1 MADPNDAD
9 ERGSPTVDRR
19 AYLKFAGAAGLTA
32 GTASLLGGTA
42 AAAAV
47 DLGEEGLE
55 DGDTIDGY
63 LEEHFT
69 SGNEVH
75 IPPGDYDWN
84 GGGLSGSYS
93 NAALI
98 GDGEPGAV
106 QLHHPEGEYR
116 YNAVRAQSGE
126 VRLENI
132 TIRGAAGGE
141 EAKLRAEAP
150 GSDARMVLDKVWLP
164 DGVVDG
170 ADGVGL
176 YVGAEHAGTIE
187 FVDCYVE
194 DFSDNGLYASAPGG
208 SYDDAEGGRVIV
220 EGGLYKNNNISNVRL
235 GTDDS
240 VAREVTMVHDADSPP
255 NDGVWNQRN
264 LRIRQGGENILVEN
278 CDIYHD
284 RGSYYP
290 VELSPLFDGG
300 SGVIR
305 NTRIYTNSSNQ
316 AVRSHDA
323 DWRTENVHLTG
334 DGNFD
339 IGVPASGTVTG
350 SDAQQA
356 SKLPRIP
363 ILDYEGRGG
372 ASSPGSD
379 GGDDLPDM
387 DPHLVTFISTADAGE
402 ASYEFTADGPVTPL
416 RVSPYTSPSGNEVR
430 ATSNFTVDADAED
443 GPHTVNGS
451 TGNGYGD
458 AYEVYGQVTDVTVD
472 SPDWMWIELDGEEV
486 SEDELIAQT
495 APPGEDGGDDGL
507 TNALVIDGTV
517 SDSSSTYSFEVSGE
531 VRQSEELT
539 STPADAST
547 WDSLASNVSNGKV
560 LGIVR
565 DGVDGYRYSGKVTS
579 MQVCGDAAVEFEN
592 QE

>member
-9 ERGSPTVDRR
+9 ERGNPAVDRR
-19 AYLKFAGAAGLTA
+19 SYLKFAGAAGLAA
-32 GTASLLGGTA
+32 GTTSLLGGTA
-42 AAAAV
+42 AAATV
-47 DLGEEGLE
+47 DLGEEGLK
-55 DGDTIDGY
+55 DGDAIDGY
-63 LEEHFT
+63 LEDHFV

-106 QLHHPEGEYR
+106 RFHHPEGEYR

-132 TIRGAAGGE
+132 TIRGATGGE
-141 EAKLRAEAP
+141 EAKLRAEAR
-150 GSDARMVLDKVWLP
+150 GADATMVLDKVWLP
-164 DGVVDG
+164 DGVVEGDD
-170 ADGVGL
+170 AVGL
-176 YVGAEHAGTIE
+176 YVGADHAGTIE
-187 FVDCYVE
+187 FIDCYVE
-194 DFSDNGLYASAPGG
+194 GFSDNGLYASGPGG
-208 SYDDAEGGRVIV
+208 SYDDAEDGRVIV

-235 GTDDS
+235 GSSNS
-240 VAREVTMVHDADSPP
+240 VAREVTMVHDGESPP

-264 LRIRQGGENILVEN
+264 LRIRQPGENIVVEN

-284 RGSYYP
+284 MDSYYP
-290 VELSPLFDGG
+290 VDMSSQFSGG

-305 NTRIYTNSSNQ
+305 NTRIYTNSSSMAIGNHGSGWS
-316 AVRSHDA
+316 A
-323 DWRTENVHLTG
+323 ENVHLSG
-334 DGNFD
+334 EGSFD
-339 IGVPASGTVTG
+339 IGISASGTATG
-350 SDAQQA
+350 SNAQQA
-356 SKLPRIP
+356 TAKPRIP
-363 ILDYEGRGG
+363 IHTYEGRDG
-372 ASSPGSD
+372 ASSSSSD

-387 DPHLVTFISTADAGE
+387 DPHLVTFVSTSDAGE
-402 ASYEFTADGPVTPL
+402 ASYEFVADGPVVPL

-443 GPHTVNGS
+443 EPHTVTGS

-458 AYEVYGQVTDVTVD
+458 AYEVYGQVTDVAVD
-472 SPDWMWIELDGEEV
+472 SPDWMWIELDGTEV
-486 SEDELIAQT
+486 AEDELVAQT
-495 APPGEDGGDDGL
+495 APADADGDEL
-507 TNALVIDGTV
+507 SNALVIDGSN
-517 SDSSSTYSFEVSGE
+517 SDASSTYSFEVSGE

-539 STPADAST
+539 SAPADASA
-547 WDSLASNVSNGKV
+547 WDTLASNVSNGKV

-565 DGVDGYRYSGKVTS
+565 DGVDGYRYSGTVTS
-579 MQVCGDAAVEFEN
+579 MQVCGDATVEFEP

>member
-1 MADPNDAD
+1 
-9 ERGSPTVDRR
+9 
-19 AYLKFAGAAGLTA
+19 
-32 GTASLLGGTA
+32 
-42 AAAAV
+42 
-47 DLGEEGLE
+47 
-55 DGDTIDGY
+55 
-63 LEEHFT
+63 
-69 SGNEVH
+69 
-75 IPPGDYDWN
+75 
-84 GGGLSGSYS
+84 
-93 NAALI
+93 
-98 GDGEPGAV
+98 
-106 QLHHPEGEYR
+106 
-116 YNAVRAQSGE
+116 
-126 VRLENI
+126 
-132 TIRGAAGGE
+132 
-141 EAKLRAEAP
+141 
-150 GSDARMVLDKVWLP
+150 WLP

-170 ADGVGL
+170 ADGVGI

>member
-1 MADPNDAD
+1 MDDPNDAD
-9 ERGSPTVDRR
+9 GRGSSPVNRR
-19 AYLKFAGAAGLTA
+19 SYLKFAGAAGLAA
-32 GTASLLGGTA
+32 GTTSLLGGTA
-42 AAAAV
+42 AAATV

-63 LEEHFT
+63 LEDHFT

-106 QLHHPEGEYR
+106 RFHHPEGEYR

-132 TIRGAAGGE
+132 TIRGATGGE
-141 EAKLRAEAP
+141 EAKLRAEAR
-150 GSDARMVLDKVWLP
+150 GSDATMVLDKVWLP
-164 DGVVDG
+164 DGVVEGDD
-170 ADGVGL
+170 AVGL
-176 YVGAEHAGTIE
+176 YVGADHAGTIE

-194 DFSDNGLYASAPGG
+194 GFSDNGLYASGPGAG
-208 SYDDAEGGRVIV
+208 YDDAENGRVIV
-220 EGGLYKNNNISNVRL
+220 EGGLYKNNNISNLRL
-235 GTDDS
+235 GSDDS
-240 VAREVTMVHDADSPP
+240 VAREVTLVHDADSPP

-264 LRIRQGGENILVEN
+264 LRIRQGGENIVVED

-339 IGVPASGTVTG
+339 IGVDASGTVTG
-350 SDAQQA
+350 SAAQQA
-356 SKLPRIP
+356 TDKPRIP
-363 ILDYEGRGG
+363 ILDYEGRDG
-372 ASSPGSD
+372 ATTSGA
-379 GGDDLPDM
+379 GDDLPDM

-402 ASYEFTADGPVTPL
+402 ASYEFVADGPVVPL

-443 GPHTVNGS
+443 EPHTVAGY

-486 SEDELIAQT
+486 AEDELVAET
-495 APPGEDGGDDGL
+495 APPEGDGDGGDGL
-507 TNALVIDGTV
+507 SNALVIDGSR
-517 SDSSSTYSFEVSGE
+517 SDSSSTYSFTVSGE

-539 STPADAST
+539 STPSNASA
-547 WDSLASNVSNGKV
+547 WDSLTSNVSNGKV

-565 DGVDGYRYSGKVTS
+565 DGVDGYRYSGTVVN
-579 MQVCGDAAVEFEN
+579 MQVCGDATVEFET